1 MTCKQEII
9 NAADSPS
16 IWPLHCLP
24 SFEKTECQA
33 LPTCEWSLLIWWQEC
48 HRLWLGTSM
57 LAWVFNSCIRLIPQR
72 LADCN
77 LHSIPGKV
85 HVLMLLRR
93 IRDHLLRHQK
103 REQSNS
109 LLPNP
114 CSLHRLNC
122 IRNQRRRSLYSE
134 IFCQIIGLVA
144 SPYSSSESLVNG
156 SLFYLNFTYCSLPY
170 FPGLFSLTG
179 LSPFT
184 LFCFLVNCRVLKM
197 YITAS
202 RHYSIL
208 LIHHH
213 LIITIQP
220 LPPS

>member
-1 MTCKQEII
+1 MICKQEII

-33 LPTCEWSLLIWWQEC
+33 LPTCEWSLLIWWQEH

-109 LLPNP
+109 LPPNP
-114 CSLHRLNC
+114 RSLHRPKLH
-122 IRNQRRRSLYSE
+122 QESAQE
-134 IFCQIIGLVA
+134 IPTLRDTL
-144 SPYSSSESLVNG
+144 SDHRPSSK
-156 SLFYLNFTYCSLPY
+156 P
-170 FPGLFSLTG
+170 
-179 LSPFT
+179 PFQQWK
-184 LFCFLVNCRVLKM
+184 LGEWVLARFK
-197 YITAS
+197 
-202 RHYSIL
+202 
-208 LIHHH
+208 
-213 LIITIQP
+213 P
-220 LPPS
+220 KN